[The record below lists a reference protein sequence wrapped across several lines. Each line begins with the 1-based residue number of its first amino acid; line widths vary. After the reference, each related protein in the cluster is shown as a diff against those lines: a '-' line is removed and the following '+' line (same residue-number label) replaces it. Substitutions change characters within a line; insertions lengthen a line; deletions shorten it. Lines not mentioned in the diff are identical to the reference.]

1 MESTWKKLFNRKSA
15 GLWIFVGAGLIVA
28 VLLAVFASPW
38 ASSSPDGLDKTAEE
52 KGFVEKAEQ
61 KEPAWKH
68 SPVPGYAMP
77 GVKNEKVATGLSGLV
92 GVLIT
97 LAVAVAVGLLA
108 YGLGRLMTRKKAD
121 GDTQA
126 QTLET

>member
-1 MESTWKKLFNRKSA
+1 MENKWRKLFNKKSA
-15 GLWIFVGAGLIVA
+15 GLWIFVGAALVVA
-28 VLLAVFASPW
+28 VLLAVIVSPW

-61 KEPAWKH
+61 QEPAWRH
-68 SPVPGYAMP
+68 SPIPGYAMP

-108 YGLGRLMTRKKAD
+108 LGLARFRNTNKTT
-121 GDTQA
+121 GDKQEKS
-126 QTLET
+126 LET